1 MFIPGPGVLPKLIRT
16 EFRRFA
22 PNGFHAA
29 SKKKKRKTAPNCPQ
43 SSGQQHI
50 SRGIFSSAQEG
61 GPPLV
66 TACLPRDHGRVKS
79 RCLRIG
85 GKPCP
90 VL

>member
-29 SKKKKRKTAPNCPQ
+29 SKKKKKKNGPKLPPELWAAAHFARHLFFSARGE
-43 SSGQQHI
+43 SF
-50 SRGIFSSAQEG
+50 SRY
-61 GPPLV
+61 PPPWDL
-66 TACLPRDHGRVKS
+66 GRVKS